1 MRRLVLHVHLRV
13 LLDSHHHGW
22 LVVGLIALWRE
33 GYRRALR
40 DNLGLLRLDEID
52 MQCLLLVCG
61 KINVLFMLILFIM
74 RLVESEM
81 ELDLDAQKRQQ
92 YN

>member
-1 MRRLVLHVHLRV
+1 MDV
-13 LLDSHHHGW
+13 
-22 LVVGLIALWRE
+22 
-33 GYRRALR
+33 
-40 DNLGLLRLDEID
+40 ID

-61 KINVLFMLILFIM
+61 KINVLFMLIFFIM